1 MARSIADIKK
11 EMTGYFIANET
22 VISLYGLDRT
32 KSFDDQFS
40 KVSLESILFYV
51 VSVAIWSLE
60 VLFDTHRTEV
70 RSLIDSSKPHR
81 LKWYVNKTLSFQYGR
96 ALVTDSDVYDNTDVT
111 DEQIESER
119 VVKYAAAV
127 EVAGRIVIKVAGE
140 ANGERD
146 KLTAEQESALVAF
159 LKEVKDAGVKID
171 LINKAANSF
180 KATIDIYY
188 DPMVL
193 NASLSSL
200 ANGGNPVK
208 DAIENFI
215 QNLPFN
221 GEYRNSALV
230 DRLQN
235 VPGVVIPELHIA
247 VIDGTQVQAKATPTA
262 GYMRV
267 YNDTD
272 LTLNAIPYATI
283 SD

>member
-22 VISLYGLDRT
+22 VIGLYGLDRS
-32 KSFDDQFS
+32 KSFEDQFS

-51 VSVAIWSLE
+51 VAVAIWSLE
-60 VLFDTHRTEV
+60 VLFDTHKTEIS
-70 RSLIDSSKPHR
+70 SLIDSSKPHR

-96 ALVTDSDVYDNTDVT
+96 TLVTDSDVYDNTDVT
-111 DEQIESER
+111 DEQIEAER

-140 ANGERD
+140 SAGERA
-146 KLTAEQESALVAF
+146 KLTVEQESALVAF

-230 DRLQN
+230 DLLQN

-267 YNDTD
+267 FAESD
-272 LTLNAIPYATI
+272 LILNAIPYATI

>member
-22 VISLYGLDRT
+22 VIGLYGLDRS
-32 KSFDDQFS
+32 KSFEDQFS

-96 ALVTDSDVYDNTDVT
+96 TLVTDSDVYDNTDVT
-111 DEQIESER
+111 DEQIEAER

-140 ANGERD
+140 SAGERA
-146 KLTAEQESALVAF
+146 KLTVEQESALVAF

-230 DRLQN
+230 DLLQN

-267 YNDTD
+267 FAESD
-272 LTLNAIPYATI
+272 LILNAIPYATI